1 MEQDSRKT
9 DSMERRTNVR
19 RNEESAKPKT
29 VRVTRMAGDASGIN
43 VADRRP
49 IDPRMPSLPPA

>member
-19 RNEESAKPKT
+19 RNEENAKPKT